1 VLFATLEDET
11 GPANIIVWPDLF
23 EAQRRILMTSS
34 FLLVEGR
41 LQKASGVVHVVAERV
56 FDLTANLARLCS
68 DRTEDA
74 RAKDPTQPSER
85 PRPLQQSRG
94 FH

>member
-11 GPANIIVWPDLF
+11 GPSNIIVWPDLF

-56 FDLTANLARLCS
+56 YDLTGILARLS
-68 DRTEDA
+68 SGAAEEPDAGDRTL
-74 RAKDPTQPSER
+74 RSKRPPSLQPSR
-85 PRPLQQSRG
+85 D